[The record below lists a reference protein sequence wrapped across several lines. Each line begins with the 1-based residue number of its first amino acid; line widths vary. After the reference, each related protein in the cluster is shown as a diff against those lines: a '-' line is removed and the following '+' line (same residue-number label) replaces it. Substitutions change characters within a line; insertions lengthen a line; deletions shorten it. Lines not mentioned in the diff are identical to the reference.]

1 MAADRSANFVIKA
14 KDAATGPLGK
24 VGGAMGK
31 LKRGAGTAFKV
42 IAGAALAAASAIA
55 AFTTAAVMGA
65 IADEKATAR
74 LNATLRTRGLLT
86 EKNTK
91 AIDAAIAA
99 GQRLAFTDDDVR
111 TSIETATQFT
121 GKFSQALKIQRVAQ
135 DLAVAK
141 GIDLATATQ
150 IVGKAFIGNGK
161 ALKAYGIEL
170 NKTSTVTSKVQK
182 ITRNGAFMEDQTKT
196 TTKAIKGQAAL
207 NLITEQFG
215 GIANEVAGTT
225 AVKLEA
231 AFIRFNEAMETFGAK
246 FLPLVNEG
254 LTFLTEKAL
263 PAFEG
268 LLDDVGPIISTI
280 VDDYIRPLFDS
291 VSELFKVLDN
301 ADFSLLD
308 LAFAPIK
315 ITLTALKIAIDA
327 IVAGIKFIQ
336 GNPVDAAAYKA
347 ATEVAGGSSVFGMG
361 KNTGGGG
368 YGAGT
373 TGGYTSSYATVS
385 QAQFTIGKKAQSE
398 FSYVVGENLAN
409 QTRATSAARTFPR
422 GGK

>member
-24 VGGAMGK
+24 VGGAMGR
-31 LKRGAGTAFKV
+31 LRSTAGTAFKA

-55 AFTTAAVMGA
+55 AFTTAAIVGA

-91 AIDAAIAA
+91 AIEEAIAA

-182 ITRNGAFMEDQTKT
+182 ITRNGAFMVDQTKT

-231 AFIRFNEAMETFGAK
+231 AFIRFNESMESFGAK
-246 FLPLVNEG
+246 FLPIVNEG

-268 LLDDVGPIISTI
+268 LLDTVGPVLTDI
-280 VDDYIRPLFDS
+280 VDNYVRPLVNS
-291 VSELFKVLDN
+291 VGELFDLFEKSDFNPFILALDAVKLVLDGIK
-301 ADFSLLD
+301 LVID
-308 LAFAPIK
+308 L
-315 ITLTALKIAIDA
+315 
-327 IVAGIKFIQ
+327 IVAGLKIIGIGKGSEPAKNLQ
-336 GNPVDAAAYKA
+336 AAAEA
-347 ATEVAGGSSVFGMG
+347 AGYTGGSFVNPM
-361 KNTGGGG
+361 NRGGGTPTSL
-368 YGAGT
+368 T
-373 TGGYTSSYATVS
+373 TNTSLILDGQVIAQNTSSY
-385 QAQFTIGKKAQSE
+385 
-398 FSYVVGENLAN
+398 LAN
-409 QTRATSAARTFPR
+409 QTRNTSPQRSYPR
-422 GGK
+422 NP

>member
-1 MAADRSANFVIKA
+1 MAFGSNRSANFVIAA
-14 KDAATGPLGK
+14 KDAATGPIGNVGK
-24 VGGAMGK
+24 AMGK

-91 AIDAAIAA
+91 AIDEAIAA

-182 ITRNGAFMEDQTKT
+182 ITRNGAFMVDQTKT

-231 AFIRFNEAMETFGAK
+231 AFIRFNESIETFGAK

-254 LTFLTEKAL
+254 LAFLTEKAL

-268 LLDDVGPIISTI
+268 LLDTVGPIVSDL
-280 VDDYIRPLFDS
+280 VDDYVRPLVDS
-291 VSELFKVLDN
+291 VGELFAEFDR
-301 ADFSLLD
+301 ADFSPLE
-308 LAFAPIK
+308 LALTPIK
-315 ITLTALKIAIDA
+315 LALDGIKFVIDL
-327 IVAGIKFIQ
+327 IVAGLRLMNDIGDF
-336 GNPVDAAAYKA
+336 
-347 ATEVAGGSSVFGMG
+347 G
-361 KNTGGGG
+361 KNLPKAQGGAGYTTSYGPSAPMSGGGGG
-368 YGAGT
+368 YS
-373 TGGYTSSYATVS
+373 TSYGSIS
-385 QAQFTIGKKAQSE
+385 SAQFTIGKKAQSE

>member
-14 KDAATGPLGK
+14 KDAATGPLGN
-24 VGGAMGK
+24 VGKAMGS
-31 LKRGAGTAFKV
+31 LQRTAGTAFKV
-42 IAGAALAAASAIA
+42 IAGAALAAASAIT
-55 AFTTAAVMGA
+55 AFATAAIVGA

-74 LNATLRTRGLLT
+74 LNATLRARGLLT

-91 AIDAAIAA
+91 AIEEAIAA

-121 GKFSQALKIQRVAQ
+121 GKFSKALQIQRVAQ

-170 NKTSTVTSKVQK
+170 TKTSTVTSQVEKV
-182 ITRNGAFMEDQTKT
+182 TERNGSFLVDQVKT
-196 TTKAIKGQAAL
+196 TTKAVKGQAAL
-207 NLITEQFG
+207 NLITEKFG

-231 AFIRFNEAMETFGAK
+231 AFIRFNESMESFGAK
-246 FLPLVNEG
+246 FLPIVNEG

-268 LLDDVGPIISTI
+268 LLDTVGPILTDI
-280 VDDYIRPLFDS
+280 VDNYVRPLVDS
-291 VSELFKVLDN
+291 VGSLFDLFAESDFNPFILALDAVKLVLDGIK
-301 ADFSLLD
+301 LVID
-308 LAFAPIK
+308 L
-315 ITLTALKIAIDA
+315 
-327 IVAGIKFIQ
+327 IVAGLKFI
-336 GNPVDAAAYKA
+336 GVGKGSAVTTARDAAAEA
-347 ATEVAGGSSVFGMG
+347 AGYDGGSYVNPM
-361 KNTGGGG
+361 NRGGGNSNSV
-368 YGAGT
+368 T
-373 TGGYTSSYATVS
+373 TNTNLYLDGR
-385 QAQFTIGKKAQSE
+385 
-398 FSYVVGENLAN
+398 VVAN
-409 QTRATSAARTFPR
+409 TTNTYLGNQYNQGRSRTAP
-422 GGK
+422 